1 MNKMLLHARYQVLE
15 NLRVPMAVVGF
26 LVFPSLM
33 MVFFVV
39 PMPGV
44 ADDPVYSTNAA
55 GQLAL
60 FSIVNVC
67 LYTFGAQIA
76 EERAKPWDGYLRTL
90 AAGAVPRLGGRVL
103 NGLFFALLGLIPV
116 IGTAAVF
123 TSAEAP
129 VLRILL
135 AVVLLLAIGIPFL
148 LLGLA
153 IGYLLS
159 SKAVYVAV
167 QLLVFPLG
175 FAGGLFLPPQL
186 FPDWLDTASQALP
199 TRAGR
204 DLVVAVLGNGQASI
218 TSLAVLLGWT
228 LVFGAFAAF
237 AFRRD
242 EGRRF
247 R

>member
-1 MNKMLLHARYQVLE
+1 MKMMLLHARYQVLE
-15 NLRVPMAVVGF
+15 NARVPIAVVGF

-33 MVFFVV
+33 MFFFVV
-39 PMPGV
+39 PMEAVSG
-44 ADDPVYSTNAA
+44 DPVASTNAA

-76 EERAKPWDGYLRTL
+76 EERGRPWDGYLRTL
-90 AAGAVPRLGGRVL
+90 PAGAGPRLGGRVL
-103 NGLFFALLGLIPV
+103 NGLFFALIGLIPV
-116 IGTAAVF
+116 ILTAALF
-123 TSAEAP
+123 TNATASP
-129 VLRILL
+129 VRILL
-135 AVVLLLAIGIPFL
+135 AVVLLLAIGVPFL
-148 LLGLA
+148 LLGLG

-159 SKAVYVAV
+159 SKAVYVVV
-167 QLLVFPLG
+167 QLLVFPLA
-175 FAGGLFLPPQL
+175 FAGGLFFPPEL
-186 FPDWLDTASQALP
+186 FPGWLDALSQTLP

-204 DLVVAVLGNGQASI
+204 EMVISVLTGTPLPTTALG
-218 TSLAVLLGWT
+218 VLLAWT
-228 LVFGAFAAF
+228 VVLAGFAAF